1 VENMNLITRDSL
13 FDALFD
19 NFNENKKLGG
29 IMKADIYEKDDKY
42 VIEMDIPGFKKEE
55 VNVDYEEGYVTV
67 TAKKEQEKN
76 DENKNFIKRE
86 RVYGEYTRSFYVGNI
101 KEEDI
106 KAKFEDGMLKLKF
119 PKEDQKENIKQIP
132 IE

>member
-1 VENMNLITRDSL
+1 MNLITRDSL
-13 FDALFD
+13 FDTLFD

-119 PKEDQKENIKQIP
+119 PKENQKENIKQIP